1 MTALFERAAAPASNQ
16 TNADRRASRIGL
28 RVIDIRAAA
37 QVRTFTLAA
46 PDGSL
51 LPPFVPGSHLVVE
64 CGERTNAY
72 SLLDDGV
79 VSHHYRFSAL
89 LSPDGDGGSR
99 WLHETVCEG
108 DTLAVSTPRS
118 AFAPVAA
125 ARHHLLIAAGIG
137 VTPILSHA
145 RAAVRWGRSFQTLY
159 RYRPGHD
166 AHLSELREVAGG
178 RLEEFTERAGFT
190 RRLHE
195 ALMCQPL
202 GSHLYVCGP
211 LGFTEEVLTAA
222 AAAGWPSARVHTE
235 RFSAA
240 DLDPGR
246 PFAVRLA
253 DGSGLEIPSG
263 VSLLEALETQ
273 GFQIP
278 NRCRQGV
285 CGECRLDVV
294 RGTPE
299 HRDLY
304 LSDAERAA
312 NDSLMSCVS
321 RGHDELE
328 LTL

>member
-1 MTALFERAAAPASNQ
+1 VTALAQAPPASQ
-16 TNADRRASRIGL
+16 PSPTSADRRASRIPM
-28 RVIDIRAAA
+28 RVVGIQAAA
-37 QVRTFTLAA
+37 QVRTLTLASL
-46 PDGSL
+46 DGSL
-51 LPPFVPGSHLVVE
+51 LLPFVPGSHLVVE

-79 VSHHYRFSAL
+79 VANHYRISAL

-99 WLHETVCEG
+99 WLHETLREG
-108 DTLAVSTPRS
+108 DTIAVSTPRS

-145 RAAVRWGRSFQTLY
+145 RAAMRWGRSVQTFY

-166 AHLSELREVAGG
+166 AHLAELRGVCGG
-178 RLEEFTERAGFT
+178 GLEEFTDRPAFT
-190 RRLHE
+190 RRLAE
-195 ALMCQPL
+195 ALFVQPL

-211 LGFTEEVLTAA
+211 SGFTEEVLAA
-222 AAAGWPSARVHTE
+222 AAVAGWPAARVHTE

-240 DLDPGR
+240 DLEPGR
-246 PFAVRLA
+246 PFTATLA
-253 DGSGLEIPSG
+253 DGRRIAVPSG
-263 VSLLEALETQ
+263 VSLLEALETK
-273 GFQIP
+273 GVRIP

-304 LSDAERAA
+304 LSEAERAA
-312 NDSLMSCVS
+312 GDSLMSCVS

>member
-1 MTALFERAAAPASNQ
+1 MTALAQEPQASR
-16 TNADRRASRIGL
+16 TSADRRASRL
-28 RVIDIRAAA
+28 AMRVVRIQTVAN
-37 QVRTFTLAA
+37 VRTLTLAA
-46 PDGSL
+46 VDGAL
-51 LPPFVPGSHLVVE
+51 LLPFVPGSHLVVE

-79 VSHHYRFSAL
+79 VSSRYRISVL

-99 WLHETVCEG
+99 WLHETVSEG
-108 DTLAVSTPRS
+108 DTLAVSSPRS

-125 ARHHLLIAAGIG
+125 ARHHLLVAAGIG

-145 RAAVRWGRSFQTLY
+145 RAALRWGRSFRTFY
-159 RYRPGHD
+159 RYRRGHD
-166 AHLSELREVAGG
+166 AHLAELREVCGDG
-178 RLEEFTERAGFT
+178 LEEFTERDPFT
-190 RRLHE
+190 RRLSE
-195 ALMCQPL
+195 ALHCQPL
-202 GSHLYVCGP
+202 GSQLYVCGP
-211 LGFTEEVLTAA
+211 SGFTDEVLTAA
-222 AAAGWPSARVHTE
+222 AVAGWPSARVHTE

-240 DLDPGR
+240 DLEPGR

-253 DGSGLEIPSG
+253 DGTCIEVPSG
-263 VSLLEALETQ
+263 VSLLEVLETK
-273 GFQIP
+273 GFHIS

-294 RGTPE
+294 SGTPE

-304 LSDAERAA
+304 LSEAERASG
-312 NDSLMSCVS
+312 DSLMSCVS

>member
-1 MTALFERAAAPASNQ
+1 VTALAEAPTTS
-16 TNADRRASRIGL
+16 ADRRASRIAM
-28 RVIDIRAAA
+28 RVIDIQAAA
-37 QVRTFTLAA
+37 NVRTFTLAA
-46 PDGSL
+46 IDDSL
-51 LPPFVPGSHLVVE
+51 LLPFVPGSHLVVE

-79 VSHHYRFSAL
+79 VSSRYRISVL
-89 LSPDGDGGSR
+89 LSRDGDGGSR
-99 WLHETVCEG
+99 WLHETVREG
-108 DTLAVSTPRS
+108 DTLAVSSPRS
-118 AFAPVAA
+118 AFAPGAA

-159 RYRPGHD
+159 RYRPAHD
-166 AHLSELREVAGG
+166 AHLAELREVCGSG
-178 RLEEFTERAGFT
+178 LEEFTDRTAFT
-190 RRLHE
+190 RRLSE
-195 ALMCQPL
+195 ALLSQPL
-202 GSHLYVCGP
+202 GSQLYVCGP
-211 LGFTEEVLTAA
+211 SGFTDEVLTAA
-222 AAAGWPSARVHTE
+222 AVAGWPAARVHTE

-240 DLDPGR
+240 ALEPGR
-246 PFAVRLA
+246 PFVVRLA
-253 DGSGLEIPSG
+253 DGSAIVVPSG
-263 VSLLEALETQ
+263 VSLLEALETK
-273 GFQIP
+273 GFRIP

-285 CGECRLDVV
+285 CGECRLDLVS
-294 RGTPE
+294 GTPE